1 VRKDLNMKTVKEVK
15 ELSGVSVRTLHYY
28 DEIGLLTPRKSD
40 HSGYRLYDEKDIER
54 LQQILFFRELGFE
67 LKKIKEILD
76 KPDFNKD
83 EALKNH
89 KDLLSLKRTRLDN
102 LIKLTENLLKGE
114 NKMSFKEFDMAEIE
128 NAQKKYKK
136 ETEERWG
143 NTDAYKESQKKT
155 SSYTKEDWA
164 KITAE
169 DSDIYNDFVK
179 NMDKAP
185 ASKEVQELVAR
196 KQAHITKY
204 FYTCTKEIL
213 AGLGEMYVADE
224 RFTKN
229 IDKFGTGLAEFI
241 SKAIKEYCKNE

>member
-1 VRKDLNMKTVKEVK
+1 MNMKTVKEVSK
-15 ELSGVSVRTLHYY
+15 LSGVSVRTLHYY
-28 DEIGLLTPRKSD
+28 DEIGLLTPQKSD
-40 HSGYRLYDEKDIER
+40 HSGYRLYDENDLER

-76 KPDFNKD
+76 KPDFNKNQ
-83 EALKNH
+83 AIQNH

-155 SSYTKEDWA
+155 AAYSKDDWA
-164 KITAE
+164 NITAE
-169 DSDIYNDFVK
+169 DSEIYNAFVK
-179 NMDKAP
+179 NIDKSP
-185 ASKEVQELVAR
+185 SSKEVQELVAK
-196 KQAHITKY
+196 KQAHITKN
-204 FYTCTKEIL
+204 
-213 AGLGEMYVADE
+213 
-224 RFTKN
+224 FTPAQM
-229 IDKFGTGLAEFI
+229 KF
-241 SKAIKEYCKNE
+241 